1 MCHDLPL
8 DELSAGKS
16 EAESVQ
22 QYLQRISEGDTPE
35 ERQDAVAELRDL
47 LEGRPE
53 VIIKFV
59 HSLIPILIGW
69 HGWVDKG
76 GSLVQSIVIAPSNQP
91 EVYQCRR
98 KQRLG
103 TEAFL
108 CSSMPCGMSAVTW
121 SLCVAFWNA
130 LS

>member
-59 HSLIPILIGW
+59 HSLIPI
-69 HGWVDKG
+69 
-76 GSLVQSIVIAPSNQP
+76 
-91 EVYQCRR
+91 
-98 KQRLG
+98 
-103 TEAFL
+103 
-108 CSSMPCGMSAVTW
+108 
-121 SLCVAFWNA
+121 
-130 LS
+130 